1 MPLRR
6 FAALLA
12 LLLSTA
18 LASACATAGQG
29 EASAEG
35 GAMIRV
41 QNNLIPPTSL
51 TVYAV
56 GETGTRRLLGSV
68 SPNSTQTLRFEP
80 GAGGQYRILARTT
93 SGQEILSNP
102 VSVRS
107 GEGIRWDVQA
117 NIATGLDTP

>member
-12 LLLSTA
+12 LLLSTI
-18 LASACATAGQG
+18 LSSACAPAAQG
-29 EASAEG
+29 EASAG
-35 GAMIRV
+35 DGVLVRV

-56 GETGTRRLLGSV
+56 SETGTRRLLGSV
-68 SPNSTQTLRFEP
+68 NPNVTETLRFEA

-93 SGQEILSNP
+93 AGQEVLSNP

-117 NIATGLDTP
+117 NIATALDTP

>member
-18 LASACATAGQG
+18 LASACATATQG

-35 GAMIRV
+35 GAQIRV

-68 SPNSTQTLRFEP
+68 NPNSTQTLRFETS
-80 GAGGQYRILARTT
+80 AGGQYRILARTT
-93 SGQEILSNP
+93 AGREILSNP
-102 VSVRS
+102 VTVRS

-117 NIATGLDTP
+117 NIATGLDLP